1 MKREEL
7 AVIAVTL
14 IYCGGTALIFKAVD
28 NNTTCLLAW
37 IIWTLVVVAYI
48 AISEY
53 KEDSKES
60 KHKQIKAVYEAE
72 MKAINER
79 DSYWSERGERK

>member
-1 MKREEL
+1 MKREEI
-7 AVIAVTL
+7 AVIA
-14 IYCGGTALIFKAVD
+14 LIFVYFGVTAALFKLID
-28 NNTTCLLAW
+28 NNQTCLLAW
-37 IIWTLVVVAYI
+37 IIWNLVVVAYI

-53 KEDSKES
+53 REDSKES

>member
-7 AVIAVTL
+7 AVIAVTF
-14 IYCGGTALIFKAVD
+14 IYCGGTAALFKLID
-28 NNTTCLLAW
+28 NSTTCLLAW
-37 IIWTLVVVAYI
+37 IIWTLAIVAYI

-53 KEDSKES
+53 REDSKES
-60 KHKQIKAVYEAE
+60 KHKQIKAVFEAE
-72 MKAINER
+72 MQAINER

>member
-1 MKREEL
+1 MKREEI
-7 AVIAVTL
+7 AVIAL
-14 IYCGGTALIFKAVD
+14 IFVYFGGTAALFKLID

-37 IIWTLVVVAYI
+37 IIWTLAIVAYI

-53 KEDSKES
+53 REDSKES

-79 DSYWSERGERK
+79 DSYWSERGERE